1 MNHPR
6 KQAIVDEL
14 LRACPHYRP
23 AISHVSLTD
32 LVEDLARI
40 MRAEDVLPSAASE
53 KTDCDALE
61 CWVMRTPGVRYLLE
75 ALRRIDRLEG
85 NEGAGNFWAG
95 FLVAVLTKERRD
107 KL

>member
-40 MRAEDVLPSAASE
+40 MRAEDVLPPAAPE

-61 CWVMRTPGVRYLLE
+61 CWAMRAPGVRTLLVE
-75 ALRRIDRLEG
+75 LRRIDQLEG
-85 NEGAGNFWAG
+85 NEGSANFWAG
-95 FLVAVLTKERRD
+95 YLFAELWKQR
-107 KL
+107 KGKS